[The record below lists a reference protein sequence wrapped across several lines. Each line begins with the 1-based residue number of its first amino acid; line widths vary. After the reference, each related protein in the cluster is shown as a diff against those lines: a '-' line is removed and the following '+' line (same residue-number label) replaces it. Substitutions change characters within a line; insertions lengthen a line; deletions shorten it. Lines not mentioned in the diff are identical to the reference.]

1 MNSHDRFIWNVS
13 TPYLPNQAETW
24 GWPDVE
30 IEEVRLDRETSYE
43 RFTAGLGLA
52 IKPATVPFT
61 NTSCEWHLFDDLTY
75 DLPHTL
81 PFVCDQVLTYPKS
94 TAIMLAATRPAFL
107 EGFATAWRG
116 MGFTGPILV
125 PQECEGLP
133 AGLPGVT
140 SGPFADLVK
149 KTDLFVFE
157 FGLASQKVDDPTRVG
172 REASAIDKKRLK
184 AVEKLFREAAST
196 EAETRPARRRL
207 ARRFIGVNVI
217 YNKYW
222 PIFTDYV
229 GANINPFCSQ
239 VLAGSP
245 LPSRPRCA
253 ARSCASASGRSSTA
267 TTPIRPSQPPSVPD
281 VAVQWLG
288 FARSGEYSSCSPV
301 SRRHQPSRRR
311 SARTTLPATPAIMNF
326 TSTGAF
332 PVRRPHVAVPGKPKT
347 IAAA

>member
-1 MNSHDRFIWNVS
+1 
-13 TPYLPNQAETW
+13 
-24 GWPDVE
+24 
-30 IEEVRLDRETSYE
+30 
-43 RFTAGLGLA
+43 
-52 IKPATVPFT
+52 
-61 NTSCEWHLFDDLTY
+61 
-75 DLPHTL
+75 
-81 PFVCDQVLTYPKS
+81 
-94 TAIMLAATRPAFL
+94 MLVATRPAFV

-140 SGPFADLVK
+140 SGSFADLVR

-172 REASAIDKKRLK
+172 RDASSTDKKRLK
-184 AVEKLFREAAST
+184 VVEKLFREAAST

-222 PIFTDYV
+222 PIFTDYI

-245 LPSRPRCA
+245 LPEP
-253 ARSCASASGRSSTA
+253 
-267 TTPIRPSQPPSVPD
+267 TT
-281 VAVQWLG
+281 
-288 FARSGEYSSCSPV
+288 
-301 SRRHQPSRRR
+301 
-311 SARTTLPATPAIMNF
+311 
-326 TSTGAF
+326 
-332 PVRRPHVAVPGKPKT
+332 VRGKILRFRKR
-347 IAAA
+347 A